1 MKKFLSLLLA
11 VIMMV
16 SVILVA
22 PINVSAATCSKT
34 LTEAM
39 AWLESKEGQ
48 PVGDGECVAL
58 TNAYLQYLG
67 LRKPDGAY
75 FAKDWATNNYDT
87 NYLTRIAGA
96 TPQPGDILIWI
107 DGPFNAGH
115 VAICGNSGK
124 YYHQNYQGRF
134 VKALTESYTSGLT
147 YRDGGI
153 APYYGVLRP
162 HFSNNTHTTHSYDTY
177 VYNWDAH
184 PHYKCYQC
192 FCGEVI
198 TNKEETTYIDSC
210 VECQSHT
217 CNKDIEYSYWEAHPH
232 YLMFKCSLC
241 DKVST
246 DYTQTR
252 HISTCEECQS
262 HNCNKDIE
270 YSYWEAHPHYLM
282 FKCSLCD
289 KVSTDYTQTKHISSC
304 NECFA
309 ESMKVLGDT
318 DDDGKVTIKDATA
331 IQKHVA
337 SLIVID
343 EEKFVCA
350 DTDKDNKITVKD
362 ATRIQKFLAA
372 LIPEL

>member
-22 PINVSAATCSKT
+22 PINVSVATCSKT

-246 DYTQTR
+246 DYTQT
-252 HISTCEECQS
+252 
-262 HNCNKDIE
+262 
-270 YSYWEAHPHYLM
+270 
-282 FKCSLCD
+282 
-289 KVSTDYTQTKHISSC
+289 KHISSC